1 MTGETLSLP
10 LFVLPRGLLPEC
22 EEPLRIFEPRYKQM
36 MDDCVLD
43 DVPFGYCMVDVG
55 SSRPQGWSEPLEYGC
70 LAKAEDVREEGSNL
84 LCTANGH
91 GRFKIKKIIP
101 AALDYENFGMIF
113 PPVSDLEKR
122 YQDDNPTGKLY
133 LRAEIELIEPPT
145 GNPSEVQWNE
155 LASVWA
161 ENVILFQNLVGQPS
175 SSLEDTFGYI
185 EEIFTQPFPDRF
197 WHAGNMLLETDE
209 ERQKAL
215 SAETW
220 DEIISLM
227 HESLV
232 HRRLKVEAMV
242 KFAQTSLSSYEEE

>member
-1 MTGETLSLP
+1 M
-10 LFVLPRGLLPEC
+10 
-22 EEPLRIFEPRYKQM
+22 
-36 MDDCVLD
+36 
-43 DVPFGYCMVDVG
+43 
-55 SSRPQGWSEPLEYGC
+55 
-70 LAKAEDVREEGSNL
+70 
-84 LCTANGH
+84 
-91 GRFKIKKIIP
+91 
-101 AALDYENFGMIF
+101 
-113 PPVSDLEKR
+113 
-122 YQDDNPTGKLY
+122 
-133 LRAEIELIEPPT
+133 
-145 GNPSEVQWNE
+145 
-155 LASVWA
+155 WA

>member
-1 MTGETLSLP
+1 M
-10 LFVLPRGLLPEC
+10 
-22 EEPLRIFEPRYKQM
+22 
-36 MDDCVLD
+36 
-43 DVPFGYCMVDVG
+43 
-55 SSRPQGWSEPLEYGC
+55 
-70 LAKAEDVREEGSNL
+70 
-84 LCTANGH
+84 
-91 GRFKIKKIIP
+91 
-101 AALDYENFGMIF
+101 DYENFGMIF

-122 YQDDNPTGKLY
+122 YRDDNPTGKLY

-145 GNPSEVQWNE
+145 GTPSEVQWNE

-175 SSLEDTFGYI
+175 SSLEETFGYI